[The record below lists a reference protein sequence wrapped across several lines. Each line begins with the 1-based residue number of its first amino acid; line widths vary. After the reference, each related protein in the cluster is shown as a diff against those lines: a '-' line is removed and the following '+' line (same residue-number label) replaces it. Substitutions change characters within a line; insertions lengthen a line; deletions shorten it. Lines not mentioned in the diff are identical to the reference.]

1 EDPGGPGQE
10 KTPWA
15 RLQVDQNLD
24 RSQQLRRELDL
35 VDDHKAVVLDEPGRV
50 VLGGPQS
57 GSVIEQADD
66 GARPTIGRQVCLGS
80 KAAVVTWTVSS
91 GHLDGVLVV

>member
-1 EDPGGPGQE
+1 M
-10 KTPWA
+10 
-15 RLQVDQNLD
+15 
-24 RSQQLRRELDL
+24 
-35 VDDHKAVVLDEPGRV
+35 LDEPGRV

-91 GHLDGVLVV
+91 GHLDGVLVVTWTVILWSSRRFLRGHLDGEMAVV